1 MLKRIKV
8 KDVKLGMHIHEVNG
22 AWMGK
27 PDWRVSCLIDKP
39 EDLKKLQSSSLSEI
53 WIDTDKGIDMDGSD
67 AAQPQLYATI
77 ATPKPAP
84 IPATPS
90 VIAELPQPV
99 APIVP
104 EPPQP
109 EPTRELAPEPV
120 APHPPEAK
128 TPAPPKVN
136 IAQEAAR
143 AVKICAHAKGAVTSM
158 FHEARMGKALSGNDA
173 LEVVEEISSSVLRN
187 PGAIISLARLK
198 DKDDYTYMHSVAVCA
213 LMVAL
218 ARQLNLNTEE
228 IRQAGLAG
236 LVHDIGKMMMP
247 MDVLNKPGKLTNEE
261 FDIIKGHPEAGHK
274 LLLDGENINRIALDV
289 CLHHHEKTNGSG
301 YPKGLK
307 GDEISL
313 YAKMGAVCDVYD
325 AITSN
330 RPYKSG
336 WEPSESLRKMAEWGD
351 GHFDKVVFDAFVKSI
366 GIYPIGSLV
375 RLQSQRLAVVI
386 EQSPQSLLTPIV
398 KVFFSIK
405 SDYRIPPEL
414 LDLSK
419 PYCRD
424 KILTHESPEK
434 WGIKDIQELWSG
446 IPA

>member
-1 MLKRIKV
+1 MLKRIKI

-27 PDWRVSCLIDKP
+27 PDWRVSCLMDKA
-39 EDLKKLQSSSLSEI
+39 EDLKKLHASSLSEI
-53 WIDTDKGIDMDGSD
+53 WIDTDKGIDMDGGD
-67 AAQPQLYATI
+67 AEQPQLYATI
-77 ATPKPAP
+77 ATPKPATALSSLTDQPPAP
-84 IPATPS
+84 IG
-90 VIAELPQPV
+90 PV
-99 APIVP
+99 APAPTPSP
-104 EPPQP
+104 EQIAPLP
-109 EPTRELAPEPV
+109 EV
-120 APHPPEAK
+120 K
-128 TPAPPKVN
+128 TPAPPRVN

-143 AVKICAHAKGAVTSM
+143 AVKICAHAKQAVTSM

-187 PGAIISLARLK
+187 PGVIISLARLK

-218 ARQLNLNTEE
+218 ARQLNLNTEAV
-228 IRQAGLAG
+228 RQAGLAG

-247 MDVLNKPGKLTNEE
+247 IDVLNKPGKLTNEE

-274 LLLDGENINRIALDV
+274 LLMEGENINQIALDV

-307 GDEISL
+307 DEEISL

-330 RPYKSG
+330 RPYKNG

-351 GHFDKVVFDAFVKSI
+351 GHFDKAVFDAFVKSV